1 MRPMVK
7 SQKPAIAID
16 VQTTGLEKT
25 GFGFYVSNLIEHL
38 PTVAPEFSYAF
49 LSPETD
55 ETDFTVPRR
64 FWWDQIE
71 VPARLRRLRPDLFH
85 QPAFSIPLLKPRR
98 TRVVVTIHDLIP
110 RLFGKDIPYWS
121 RQYFARWMPFT
132 YRLADHVIVDSE
144 HTRKDLIRELDFPE
158 DKVSVIHLAA
168 SDAYRPLEDPKKIA
182 AIKRKYKIPGR
193 YAANIGTLNPRKNLE
208 FLVEAFAGVASHF
221 PDLSLVVSGK
231 FGWYYDRLFDL
242 VETLGLKER
251 VIFAG
256 YVPEED
262 KATLLAGAEI
272 FLFPSLYEG
281 FGLPPLEAMA
291 CGVPVISSN
300 TSSLPEV
307 VGEAGI
313 LLDPHDHA
321 GWVKAIRNVLERAPL
336 RKQLIERGY
345 RQAKGFSWKR
355 TAAQTAAIYHQVLE
369 RGRDDD

>member
-1 MRPMVK
+1 M
-7 SQKPAIAID
+7 SSASHKPTIAID

-38 PTVAPEFSYAF
+38 PTVAPEFTYAF
-49 LSPETD
+49 LSPESD

-71 VPARLRRLRPDLFH
+71 VPTRLRRLRPALFH
-85 QPAFSIPLLKPRR
+85 QPAFSIPILKPRR

-158 DKVSVIHLAA
+158 EKVSVIHLAA
-168 SDAYRPLEDPKKIA
+168 SDLYRPLGRRDVIDD
-182 AIKRKYKIPGR
+182 IKRKYGIPGR
-193 YAANIGTLNPRKNLE
+193 YVAHIGTLNPRKNLE
-208 FLVEAFAGVASHF
+208 FLVEVFAGVATDF
-221 PDLSLVVSGK
+221 PDLCLVISGK
-231 FGWYYDRLFDL
+231 FGWYYERLFDL
-242 VETLGLKER
+242 VESLGVKDR
-251 VIFAG
+251 VIFTG
-256 YVPEED
+256 YVPETD
-262 KATLLAGAEI
+262 KVALVAGAEL

-307 VGEAGI
+307 VGQAGI
-313 LLDPHDHA
+313 LLDPQDEV
-321 GWVKAIRNVLERAPL
+321 GWVQAIRQLMRRPTLRAKLIDRGLEQT
-336 RKQLIERGY
+336 KH
-345 RQAKGFSWKR
+345 FSWKR

-369 RGRDDD
+369 RGRNET